1 MKNTS
6 KTPITYDPEKY
17 ADYQSVESGTI
28 LSVELNHINTNLL
41 LETHQAVWAPTP
53 FAIKM
58 GELIASEGC
67 HEKVVMDFASGS
79 GFLSVIAQK
88 SGAAKV
94 IATDLNPQAI
104 MMTQRNWALNN
115 LHPKQLYAIES
126 DCFDAIHGNPEIEGQ
141 VDVIYSNPPTIPDL
155 ESDVER
161 LSASDWNINGSGG
174 RIVNDAL
181 ITQGRNFL
189 KSGGEILFVTTSK
202 QGSKLTCELLEQYW
216 GKGVKAD
223 SDDPLDYYI
232 DWKERG
238 NTNWAV
244 IKRVDLLLSDY
255 YLPFLPQIRQFAK
268 EQKQPEPV
276 IEKGGHLYQ
285 KTYFIRAKKID

>member
-1 MKNTS
+1 MISTS
-6 KTPITYDPEKY
+6 KTPITYNPEKY

-28 LSVELNHINTNLL
+28 LNVELNHLKTNLL

-53 FAIKM
+53 FAIQM
-58 GELIASEGC
+58 GEFIASDGC
-67 HEKVVMDFASGS
+67 HKKVIMDFASGS
-79 GFLSVIAQK
+79 GFLSVIAGK
-88 SGAAKV
+88 GGATKV
-94 IATDLNPQAI
+94 IATDLNPKAV

-115 LHPKQLYAIES
+115 LNPEQLYAIES
-126 DCFDAIHGNPEIEGQ
+126 DCFDAIQGNPEIEGQ
-141 VDVIYSNPPTIPDL
+141 VDVIYSNPPTAPDL
-155 ESDVER
+155 EGDIKR
-161 LSASDWNINGSGG
+161 LSAGDWNINGKGG

-181 ITQGRNFL
+181 ITEGRNFL
-189 KSGGEILFVTTSK
+189 KSGGEILFVTRSK
-202 QGSKLTCELLEQYW
+202 QGTKLTCKLLKQYW

-232 DWKERG
+232 DWEERG
-238 NTNWAV
+238 NANWAV
-244 IKRVDLLLSDY
+244 VKRVDLLLSDY
-255 YLPFLPQIRQFAK
+255 YLPFLPQIRQFAE